1 MSDIDFRLN
10 RREVIGSAAVL
21 AGVSLAHP
29 VLAQN
34 PERVAVR
41 IDTRQVTGPLPHV
54 WEECAGSDRAA
65 ITMRESWRRDLDR
78 WRSEVGLKRVRFHGI
93 LNDELGVYAAS
104 ILSRG
109 KATPNFRNV
118 FEVYDGL
125 VDRGVAPYVELDFMP
140 KALASGTAAFGFYNG
155 NVTPPKS
162 TDDWAAFISTF
173 VRALVARYGLTAV
186 RQWPFEVWNEPDLPF
201 FWAGTQQQYFELYKA
216 TAVAIKSVDPQLIVG
231 GPATSGGKWVSEF
244 AAYCSQNN
252 APVDFF
258 ASHAYAGGN
267 QEALYGKGAS
277 FSVNQVIPD
286 TVKKVRGQVEASAF
300 AGKPLWLSEWSS
312 DSPAM
317 IAHVIKECLPHL
329 HAMSHWV
336 LSGSYEELGVA
347 DYILKEGDAGWA
359 AMVRGI
365 ARPSFNTYKLLHML
379 GDQQLAGDGPVL
391 ATRRADGTLAA
402 LVWNLAEAQ
411 QAAGIPGSTATRKVT
426 GTAKRLDIAFAGQR
440 PGTRAWVRFVDQDRG
455 SPMPAWRRMGS
466 PQYPSE
472 VQLAELRRAADIA
485 PPVAMRLGADGTISL
500 ELPPEGVALVEL
512 G

>member
-1 MSDIDFRLN
+1 ME
-10 RREVIGSAAVL
+10 RRHFLGGSAALFAASVAKPAL
-21 AGVSLAHP
+21 AEATL
-29 VLAQN
+29 
-34 PERVAVR
+34 ERVSVS
-41 IDTRQVTGPLPHV
+41 IDTRQVIGPLHHV
-54 WEECAGSDRAA
+54 WEESAGSDRAA
-65 ITMRESWRRDLDR
+65 ITMRESWRHDLDR
-78 WRSEVGLKRVRFHGI
+78 WRNEIGLKRVRFHGI
-93 LNDELGVYAAS
+93 LNDEMGVYAAS

-125 VDRGVAPYVELDFMP
+125 VERGIAPYVELGFMP
-140 KALASGTAAFGFYNG
+140 KALASGTTAFGFYNG
-155 NVTPPKS
+155 NITPPKS
-162 TDDWAAFISTF
+162 MDDWGAFIGTF
-173 VRALVARYGLTAV
+173 VQALVGRYGLAAV

-201 FWAGTQQQYFELYKA
+201 FWTGTQAQYFEMYKA
-216 TAVAIKSVDPQLIVG
+216 TAVAIKSVDQQLMVG

-244 AAYCSQNN
+244 AAYCSANN

-267 QEALYGKGAS
+267 QEALYGKGTT

-286 TVKKVRGQVEASAF
+286 TVRKVRGQIEASAF
-300 AGKPLWLSEWSS
+300 AGRPLWLSEWSS

-317 IAHVIKECLPHL
+317 IAHVVKECLPHL
-329 HAMSHWV
+329 QAMSHWV

-365 ARPSFNTYKLLHML
+365 ARPSFNTYKLLHAL
-379 GDQQLAGDGPVL
+379 GDKLLAGEGPVL
-391 ATRRADGTLAA
+391 ASRRADGKVAA

-411 QAAGIPGSTATRKVT
+411 QAAGIPGSTAIRKVT
-426 GTAKRLDIAFAGQR
+426 GSAKRLDIAFSAQR
-440 PGTRAWVRFVDQDRG
+440 PGTRASVRFVDQDRG

-466 PQYPSE
+466 PQYPSAA
-472 VQLAELRRAADIA
+472 QFAELRRAADIV
-485 PPVAMRLGADGTISL
+485 PPVLMRLGAGGTISL
-500 ELPPEGVALVEL
+500 ELPPEGVALIEL